1 MTEPRLKNIK
11 GGFMPNEFFGAN
23 DFTVDELEELFRDD
37 ETQQETPPVT
47 DTETTP
53 QEDNKKT
60 DDVTSTQT
68 FARRLKESTDKA
80 RREERDAIAK
90 SLGYES
96 YEDMQKKRER
106 DLLDS
111 KGLDVDDVSPV
122 IDEIVKQRLD
132 NDPRMARLAEL
143 EAKQVKEFGKQEL
156 AELTKLTGGKI
167 TSLSQ
172 LTREV
177 IDAWT
182 KKGSLVKA
190 YMEVEGV
197 NLVNSI
203 RSEQSKGSTEH
214 LANPSGNVPA
224 NPKKRHLTNEEK
236 AMWRAFH
243 PQMTD
248 EELNKKMI
256 DV

>member
-1 MTEPRLKNIK
+1 
-11 GGFMPNEFFGAN
+11 MPNEFFGAN

-37 ETQQETPPVT
+37 EVQQ
-47 DTETTP
+47 TTP
-53 QEDNKKT
+53 SAQEPDNNPQEVTEPEK
-60 DDVTSTQT
+60 DVTSTQT

-80 RREERDAIAK
+80 RREERDNIAK

-111 KGLDVDDVSPV
+111 KGLDVEDVSPV

-156 AELTKLTGGKI
+156 AELNKLTGGKI

-172 LTREV
+172 LSREV
-177 IDAWT
+177 IDLWT

-190 YMEVEGV
+190 YMELEGV

-203 RSEQSKGSTEH
+203 RSEQSKGTTEH
-214 LANPSGNVPA
+214 LANPSGNIPA
-224 NPKKRHLTNEEK
+224 NPKKRHLTDEEK
-236 AMWRAFH
+236 QMWRAFH
-243 PQMTD
+243 PQMTI

>member
-1 MTEPRLKNIK
+1 
-11 GGFMPNEFFGAN
+11 MPNINFGAN
-23 DFTVDELEELFRDD
+23 EFTVEELEELFRDD
-37 ETQQETPPVT
+37 EEQQTTPSAEN
-47 DTETTP
+47 TETKP
-53 QEDNKKT
+53 QEDDKKT
-60 DDVTSTQT
+60 EDVTSTQT

-80 RREERDAIAK
+80 RKEERDNIAK

-96 YEDMQKKRER
+96 YDDMQKKRER

-111 KGLDVDDVSPV
+111 KGLDVEEVSPV

-156 AELTKLTGGKI
+156 AEITKLTGGKI

-172 LTREV
+172 LSREV
-177 IDAWT
+177 IDLWT

-190 YMEVEGV
+190 YMELEGV
-197 NLVNSI
+197 NLINSM
-203 RSEQSKGSTEH
+203 RSEQSKGTTNH
-214 LANPSGNVPA
+214 LANPSGNIPA
-224 NPKKRHLTNEEK
+224 SPKQRHLTDEEK
-236 AMWRAFH
+236 AMWKAFH
-243 PQMTD
+243 PQMSI

>member
-1 MTEPRLKNIK
+1 
-11 GGFMPNEFFGAN
+11 MPNEVFGAN
-23 DFTVDELEELFRDD
+23 DFTVEELEELFRED
-37 ETQQETPPVT
+37 EEQATPPAETTENPPEAEDKT
-47 DTETTP
+47 DTG
-53 QEDNKKT
+53 KS
-60 DDVTSTQT
+60 DVTSTQA

-80 RREERDAIAK
+80 RREERDNIAK

-96 YEDMQKKRER
+96 YDDMQKKRER
-106 DLLDS
+106 ELLDS
-111 KGLDVDDVSPV
+111 KGLDAEDVSPV

-143 EAKQVKEFGKQEL
+143 EAQRIKEFGKQEL
-156 AELTKLTGGKI
+156 AELNKLTGGKI
-167 TSLSQ
+167 KSLSQ
-172 LTREV
+172 LPKEV
-177 IDAWT
+177 IEAWT

-203 RSEQSKGSTEH
+203 RSEQSKGTTEH
-214 LANPSGNVPA
+214 LANPSGNIPGQ
-224 NPKKRHLTNEEK
+224 PKQRHLTNEEK
-236 AMWRAFH
+236 QMWRAFH

-256 DV
+256 DI

>member
-1 MTEPRLKNIK
+1 MTEPRLKTLIGVIMN
-11 GGFMPNEFFGAN
+11 PTTHGAN
-23 DFTVDELEELFRDD
+23 EFTVDELEELFRDD
-37 ETQQETPPVT
+37 EAQQETPPAT
-47 DTETTP
+47 GTENP
-53 QEDNKKT
+53 QEDDKN
-60 DDVTSTQT
+60 DVTSTQT

-80 RREERDAIAK
+80 RKEERENIAK

-96 YEDMQKKRER
+96 YDDMQKKRER
-106 DLLDS
+106 ELLDS
-111 KGLDVDDVSPV
+111 KGLDAEDVSPV

-156 AELTKLTGGKI
+156 AEINKLTGGKI

-172 LTREV
+172 LPREV
-177 IDAWT
+177 VDLWA

-203 RSEQSKGSTEH
+203 RSEQSKGTTEH
-214 LANPSGNVPA
+214 LANPSGGVPA
-224 NPKKRHLTNEEK
+224 TPTKRHLTAEEK
-236 AMWRAFH
+236 AMWKAFH

>member
-1 MTEPRLKNIK
+1 
-11 GGFMPNEFFGAN
+11 MPDEIFGAN
-23 DFTVDELEELFRDD
+23 EFTAEELEALFQDD
-37 ETQQETPPVT
+37 EPQQETPPASNDGTT
-47 DTETTP
+47 DVSTGEAAIEKPAESAVDTT
-53 QEDNKKT
+53 KA
-60 DDVTSTQT
+60 
-68 FARRLKESTDKA
+68 FAKRLKESTDKA
-80 RREERDAIAK
+80 RREERENIAK

-96 YEDMQKKRER
+96 YEAMQKKREQ

-111 KGLDVDDVSPV
+111 KGLDVEDVSPV

-156 AELTKLTGGKI
+156 SELSKLTGGKI
-167 TSLSQ
+167 TSFSQ
-172 LTREV
+172 LPREV
-177 IDAWT
+177 IDLWT

-214 LANPSGNVPA
+214 LANPSGNLPSQ
-224 NPKKRHLTNEEK
+224 PKKRHLTEEEK
-236 AMWRAFH
+236 SMWKAFH
-243 PQMTD
+243 PQMSI

>member
-1 MTEPRLKNIK
+1 
-11 GGFMPNEFFGAN
+11 MPDEIFGAN
-23 DFTVDELEELFRDD
+23 EFTAEELEALFQDD
-37 ETQQETPPVT
+37 EPQQETPPATENGT
-47 DTETTP
+47 DDTTTENTSETGTETTSAV
-53 QEDNKKT
+53 DTTKA
-60 DDVTSTQT
+60 
-68 FARRLKESTDKA
+68 FAKRLKESTDKA
-80 RREERDAIAK
+80 RREEREAIAK

-96 YEDMQKKRER
+96 YDAMQKKREQ

-111 KGLDVDDVSPV
+111 KGLDAEDVSPV

-143 EAKQVKEFGKQEL
+143 ESQQVKEFGKKEL
-156 AELTKLTGGKI
+156 AEISKLTGGKI
-167 TSLSQ
+167 TSFSQ
-172 LTREV
+172 LPREV
-177 IDAWT
+177 IDLWT

-214 LANPSGNVPA
+214 LANPSGSLPSQA
-224 NPKKRHLTNEEK
+224 KKRHLTNEEK
-236 AMWRAFH
+236 NMWKAFH
-243 PQMTD
+243 PHMSD

>member
-1 MTEPRLKNIK
+1 
-11 GGFMPNEFFGAN
+11 MPNEYFGAN
-23 DFTVDELEELFRDD
+23 EFTADELEELFRDD
-37 ETQQETPPVT
+37 ETQQETPPA
-47 DTETTP
+47 TETENP
-53 QEDNKKT
+53 QEDDKKSE
-60 DDVTSTQT
+60 DVTSTQT

-80 RREERDAIAK
+80 RKEERDNIAK

-96 YEDMQKKRER
+96 YDDMQKKRER

-156 AELTKLTGGKI
+156 SELTKLTGGKI

-172 LTREV
+172 LSREV
-177 IDAWT
+177 MESWA

-203 RSEQSKGSTEH
+203 RSEQSKGTTEH
-214 LANPSGNVPA
+214 LANPSGGVPA
-224 NPKKRHLTNEEK
+224 TPTKRHLTNEEK
-236 AMWRAFH
+236 AMWKAFH